1 MLLIMFVTSGD
12 YNIITN
18 IAFGQSC
25 KDLGGQKE
33 IDEKQFCTLN
43 WVTQASLANK
53 REGDQFIDLQQM
65 LNLISM
71 ITLIALF

>member
-25 KDLGGQKE
+25 KELGG
-33 IDEKQFCTLN
+33 
-43 WVTQASLANK
+43 
-53 REGDQFIDLQQM
+53 
-65 LNLISM
+65 
-71 ITLIALF
+71 